1 MVKFFKL
8 NRKRDTWGDYYGEY
22 TIEESYGDMYS
33 FDNIIYFVDKVNNK
47 YVATEETSG
56 MKLLEANTIEEI
68 HNCIKNK
75 IDRIKALLKSDEV
88 INNITMKNV
97 LILSNKINERR
108 N

>member
-1 MVKFFKL
+1 MVRFFKL

-22 TIEESYGDMYS
+22 TLEESEGTMYS

-47 YVATEETSG
+47 YVATEEKSG
-56 MKLLEANTIEEI
+56 MKLLEADTIEEMR
-68 HNCIKNK
+68 NCIKNK